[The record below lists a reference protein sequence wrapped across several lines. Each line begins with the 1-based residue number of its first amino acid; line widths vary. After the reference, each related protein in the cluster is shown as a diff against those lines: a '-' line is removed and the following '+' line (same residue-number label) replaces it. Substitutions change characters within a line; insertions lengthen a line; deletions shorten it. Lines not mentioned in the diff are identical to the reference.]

1 MGVCELTHIKASC
14 IESKQVSSSTFGS
27 LPCVSPSA
35 PDAYSTN
42 VFCRQVDT
50 GPAYTLGLR
59 KARRTNMSHRITKD
73 QAETMVTMIDAG
85 WTLAAIAAHFGV
97 DVKEVEQAI
106 VKQVKSERKQ
116 GDDQRRGK

>member
-1 MGVCELTHIKASC
+1 
-14 IESKQVSSSTFGS
+14 
-27 LPCVSPSA
+27 
-35 PDAYSTN
+35 
-42 VFCRQVDT
+42 
-50 GPAYTLGLR
+50 
-59 KARRTNMSHRITKD
+59 MSHRITKD

>member
-1 MGVCELTHIKASC
+1 MPHS
-14 IESKQVSSSTFGS
+14 
-27 LPCVSPSA
+27 
-35 PDAYSTN
+35 
-42 VFCRQVDT
+42 
-50 GPAYTLGLR
+50 
-59 KARRTNMSHRITKD
+59 ITKD